1 MTAHL
6 QELAVGAVHGSFL
19 AVGEQTNHAAVHRAV
34 LRASAEG
41 LDATPHFLGKIKIR
55 PKKKKKKVHLWLRLR
70 RRRRGRDGV
79 TSAVRFLRT
88 VTA

>member
-41 LDATPHFLGKIKIR
+41 LDATPHFLGKIKTR
-55 PKKKKKKVHLWLRLR
+55 PKKKKK
-70 RRRRGRDGV
+70 
-79 TSAVRFLRT
+79 RFICGCG
-88 VTA
+88 